1 MARPPGAACV
11 QLTRGRGIIA
21 TMRIAVFGTGPV
33 GRALAGGLA
42 NRGHTVAI
50 GTRVPDD
57 PGVVA
62 RLADLPGVLITT
74 HRDAA
79 ETAELAIFAIPF
91 DGLSAVAA
99 EITRTL
105 PRGTTLIDAT
115 DPEQPGPDGR
125 PVLAIGHDDSGAEML
140 QRLVPGAHVV
150 KAFNILG
157 ADDMVSPRFPE
168 GPPTMLVCGDHQPAV
183 EQAIVLCRELGWTD
197 ILNLG
202 GLHLARLTEALSVL
216 WVYSARAAGSW
227 DVAFRLMRRAA
238 ASPGQ
243 PAASPLP
250 DDASSSA
257 ASSSSP
263 SGQGP

>member
-1 MARPPGAACV
+1 
-11 QLTRGRGIIA
+11 
-21 TMRIAVFGTGPV
+21 MRIAVFGTGPV

-42 NRGHTVAI
+42 NRGHTAAI

-79 ETAELAIFAIPF
+79 LTAELAIFAIPF
-91 DGLSAVAA
+91 DGLSAVAG

-105 PRGTTLIDAT
+105 PPGTTLIDAT
-115 DPEQPGPDGR
+115 DPERPGPDGR

-157 ADDMVSPRFPE
+157 ADDMVSPR
-168 GPPTMLVCGDHQPAV
+168 
-183 EQAIVLCRELGWTD
+183 TD

-216 WVYSARAAGSW
+216 WVYSARATGSW
-227 DVAFRLMRRAA
+227 DVAFRLMRRAD

-243 PAASPLP
+243 PAA
-250 DDASSSA
+250 SSA